1 MKRILILCVVLALLL
16 SGCLEQIPFLT
27 ASTAPPTTTQE
38 PTQTPTAQPTQE
50 PTQETTLPPP
60 VTGWVE
66 ENGVRFYYDE
76 NGVPTVGWLELDGDT
91 YYFYEDGSMATGE
104 VEVDGRVY
112 HFTSQGQRVVMVN
125 PWNYVP
131 DDYVLDLVYLGSD
144 CGVAGSQVQRCCYD
158 DLVAMITECNKVC
171 PQAMVVSAYRSH
183 DLQTRNYN
191 NRVQSYVNQGYSLE
205 EAKAQTGQ
213 VIAIPGTSEHELGLA
228 VDIIDTRLWALEW
241 EQADLPAQQ
250 WLMENCWKYGFI
262 LRYPQD
268 KIEITGII
276 YEPWHYRYVGH
287 ELAAELHE
295 SGMTLE
301 EYIYSLTD
309 AVG

>member
-104 VEVDGRVY
+104 VEVDGRV
-112 HFTSQGQRVVMVN
+112 
-125 PWNYVP
+125 
-131 DDYVLDLVYLGSD
+131 
-144 CGVAGSQVQRCCYD
+144 
-158 DLVAMITECNKVC
+158 
-171 PQAMVVSAYRSH
+171 
-183 DLQTRNYN
+183 
-191 NRVQSYVNQGYSLE
+191 
-205 EAKAQTGQ
+205 
-213 VIAIPGTSEHELGLA
+213 
-228 VDIIDTRLWALEW
+228 
-241 EQADLPAQQ
+241 
-250 WLMENCWKYGFI
+250 
-262 LRYPQD
+262 
-268 KIEITGII
+268 
-276 YEPWHYRYVGH
+276 
-287 ELAAELHE
+287 
-295 SGMTLE
+295 
-301 EYIYSLTD
+301 
-309 AVG
+309 

>member
-1 MKRILILCVVLALLL
+1 MITLRKSLIALPLL
-16 SGCLEQIPFLT
+16 VSFSLPGCSEIMEYFSP
-27 ASTAPPTTTQE
+27 
-38 PTQTPTAQPTQE
+38 TPTE
-50 PTQETTLPPP
+50 PPVESIPPVTVPATTVPETTLPLM
-60 VTGWVE
+60 TGWVE
-66 ENGVRFYYDE
+66 ENGSRYYYDD
-76 NGVPTVGWLELDGDT
+76 NGIPTVGWLELDGER
-91 YYFYEDGSMATGE
+91 YYFHEDGRMATGE
-104 VEVDGRVY
+104 VVIGGTTF
-112 HFTSQGQRVVMVN
+112 HFTSQGKRIILVN

-131 DDYVLDLVYLGSD
+131 EDHVLDLVYLGSD
-144 CGVAGSQVQRCCYD
+144 YAAEGNQVQRCCYD
-158 DLVAMITECNKVC
+158 DLIAMISDCNKVC
-171 PQAMVVSAYRSH
+171 PQAKVVSAYRSH

-191 NRVQSYVNQGYSLE
+191 NRVQLYVNQGYSLE
-205 EAKAQTGQ
+205 EAKRQTGM
-213 VIAIPGTSEHELGLA
+213 VIAVPGTSEHELGLA

-276 YEPWHYRYVGH
+276 YEPWHYRYVGR
-287 ELAAELHE
+287 EFAAELHE
-295 SGMTLE
+295 SGLTLE